1 MKRKMDQT
9 EKKRKKTMQPMQD
22 LPDNSKGCAETVE
35 RLDTLPETAQTRTIT
50 GMVED
55 TLTIAEE
62 DAEEVAED
70 SKEEAMEGI
79 PTLEEETADN
89 RGLEENVFIVEL
101 VDTKK
106 RIVERRK
113 QKKSEQT
120 KPLKER

>member
-1 MKRKMDQT
+1 M
-9 EKKRKKTMQPMQD
+9 
-22 LPDNSKGCAETVE
+22 
-35 RLDTLPETAQTRTIT
+35 PETAQIRTIT

-62 DAEEVAED
+62 DTEEVAED